1 LPASSNLLG
10 ICLVILNFVN
20 LWKVGRVEKVVID
33 KMVGVSMF
41 LILIASVMSYIPM
54 RSQMKADVQKNADI
68 VLFLRLTSL
77 MIIAAI

>member
-1 LPASSNLLG
+1 
-10 ICLVILNFVN
+10 
-20 LWKVGRVEKVVID
+20 
-33 KMVGVSMF
+33 MVGVSMF